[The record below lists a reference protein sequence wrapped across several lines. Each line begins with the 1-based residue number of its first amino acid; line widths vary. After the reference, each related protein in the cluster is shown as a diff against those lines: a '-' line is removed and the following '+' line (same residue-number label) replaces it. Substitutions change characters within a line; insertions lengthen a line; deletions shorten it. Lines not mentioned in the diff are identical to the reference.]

1 MLQKKQTTVAAV
13 NPCSTMESG
22 NHSKNGASLKSLM
35 SRRNLLV
42 VMTILCFGV
51 FMGACK
57 DGGNDDD
64 NTPLSAPT
72 GVTAVQVEEGIK
84 VSWNSVKEAVEY
96 ELYVTCNNSKVDG
109 YRVYDCSTVFKP
121 KTDGEYSFQVR
132 ACNYDESSD
141 WSYKVS
147 CDYTDPNVL
156 RTPTGLTAI
165 QVKDSIR
172 VSWNPVKVAENY
184 LLHVSD
190 DKNWSKN
197 YTCYGPGI
205 SFYNL
210 INGAKYTFQV
220 KACRGYES
228 TDWSEPVS
236 CVYSAPSGG
245 TATGLYM
252 GIVGF
257 NEELNEKGISLL
269 TDYKNTYNTNKF
281 TSFIYDLEMKPAT
294 SLYYAVDNA
303 IKRLENAVLPEDLVN
318 VSIVTFTDGLDNAS
332 IALNTAY
339 TSRDAYRDDV
349 QKRIIN
355 TRIKTKEIN
364 AYSVGIRGKDITDY
378 DAFRKG
384 LVAMASHDS
393 SVYELVNMSE
403 VDETFRELAN
413 RLYSENE
420 SLIVNLKMTTG
431 IEDGTK
437 IRFTFDDVT
446 EAVNSEVYIEGIF
459 KRIGTTAVMLENVE
473 YHGVKS
479 SVGTT
484 ITGNVSDLV
493 YATFSFKDFVIEKS
507 LIIDLK
513 EDTQKWEYISTT
525 NKWQVDSEFGKEG
538 DVETAVDKKSAAIV
552 LVLDCTSS
560 LGSDGFNR
568 MKEAATNFIEI
579 LTNK

>member
-22 NHSKNGASLKSLM
+22 NHSKNGASPKSLM
-35 SRRNLLV
+35 SRKNLL
-42 VMTILCFGV
+42 TILTILFWGV

-57 DGGNDDD
+57 DGGDDD
-64 NTPLSAPT
+64 NNVPLSAPT

-96 ELYVTCNNSKVDG
+96 ELYVTYNNSKIDG
-109 YRVYDCSTVFKP
+109 YKVYDCSTVFKP
-121 KTDGEYSFQVR
+121 NTDGEYSFRVR
-132 ACNYDESSD
+132 ACNYYESSD

-147 CDYTDPNVL
+147 CDYIDPNVL

-172 VSWNPVKVAENY
+172 VSWNPVTVAENY
-184 LLHVSD
+184 VLYVSD
-190 DKNWSKN
+190 NKNWSKN
-197 YTCYGPGI
+197 YTCNDPGI
-205 SFYNL
+205 GFYNL

-228 TDWSEPVS
+228 TDWSDPVS

-281 TSFIYDLEMKPAT
+281 TSFIYNLKMKPAT

-332 IALNTAY
+332 IDLNTEY
-339 TSRDAYRDDV
+339 NSRDAYRDAV
-349 QKRIIN
+349 KKRIAD
-355 TRIKTKEIN
+355 TKIKNLPIN
-364 AYSVGIRGKDITDY
+364 AYSIGIRGGDVNDVE
-378 DAFRKG
+378 AFRAG
-384 LVAMASHDS
+384 LISMASNAENAKE
-393 SVYELVNMSE
+393 VANMNEVNK
-403 VDETFRELAN
+403 TFREIADS
-413 RLYSENE
+413 LYNE
-420 SLIVNLKMTTG
+420 SKSQTIKLKITG
-431 IEDGTK
+431 GYDDGTK
-437 IRFTFDDVT
+437 IRFTLDNVT
-446 EAVNSEVYIEGIF
+446 DAAQSEFYIEGTY
-459 KRIGTTAVMLENVE
+459 KRNGTARTLQDIV
-473 YHGVKS
+473 YHGVRS
-479 SVGTT
+479 SSGTT
-484 ITGNVSDLV
+484 IAGNVSGV
-493 YATFSFKDFVIEKS
+493 YVTFSFENFMVETTTAMY
-507 LIIDLK
+507 L
-513 EDTQKWEYISTT
+513 EDTQQWEYVSSTDQ
-525 NKWQVDSEFGKEG
+525 WQRNSEFGQVG
-538 DVETAVDKKSAAIV
+538 DIETVVDKKSAVIV
-552 LVLDCTSS
+552 LVLDCTTS
-560 LGSDGFNR
+560 LGSSDFVE

>member
-1 MLQKKQTTVAAV
+1 MLQKKQTTAATA
-13 NPCSTMESG
+13 NSCGAMESG
-22 NHSKNGASLKSLM
+22 NHLKNGVCLKNLM
-35 SRRNLLV
+35 SKRNLLTIV
-42 VMTILCFGV
+42 TILFWGV

-57 DGGNDDD
+57 DGGDDD
-64 NTPLSAPT
+64 SNTPLSAPT

-121 KTDGEYSFQVR
+121 KTDGEYFFQVR

-172 VSWNPVKVAENY
+172 VSWNPVTVAENY
-184 LLHVSD
+184 VLYVSD
-190 DKNWSKN
+190 NKNWSKN
-197 YTCYGPGI
+197 YTCNGPGT

-210 INGAKYTFQV
+210 INGTKYTFQV

-228 TDWSEPVS
+228 TDWSDPVS

-281 TSFIYDLEMKPAT
+281 TSFIYNLEMKPAT

-332 IALNTAY
+332 IDLNTEY
-339 TSRDAYRDDV
+339 SSRDAYRDAV
-349 QKRIIN
+349 KKRIAD
-355 TRIKTKEIN
+355 TKIKNLPIN
-364 AYSVGIRGKDITDY
+364 AYSIGIRGGDVNDVE
-378 DAFRKG
+378 AFRAG
-384 LVAMASHDS
+384 LISMASSADNAKE
-393 SVYELVNMSE
+393 VANMNEVNKTFSE
-403 VDETFRELAN
+403 IAGS
-413 RLYSENE
+413 LYNE
-420 SLIVNLKMTTG
+420 SESQTIKLKITG
-431 IEDGTK
+431 GYDDGTK
-437 IRFTFDDVT
+437 IRFTLDNVT
-446 EAVNSEVYIEGIF
+446 DAAQSEFYIEGTY
-459 KRIGTTAVMLENVE
+459 KRNGTARTLQDVV
-473 YHGVKS
+473 YHGVRS
-479 SVGTT
+479 SSGTT
-484 ITGNVSDLV
+484 VVGSVSGV
-493 YATFSFKDFVIEKS
+493 YVTFSFENFMVETTTTMYLKDI
-507 LIIDLK
+507 
-513 EDTQKWEYISTT
+513 QQWEYVPSTDQ
-525 NKWQVDSEFGKEG
+525 WQRNSEFGQAG
-538 DVETAVDKKSAAIV
+538 DIETVVDKKSAVIV
-552 LVLDCTSS
+552 LVLDCTTS
-560 LGSDGFNR
+560 LGSGDFAE